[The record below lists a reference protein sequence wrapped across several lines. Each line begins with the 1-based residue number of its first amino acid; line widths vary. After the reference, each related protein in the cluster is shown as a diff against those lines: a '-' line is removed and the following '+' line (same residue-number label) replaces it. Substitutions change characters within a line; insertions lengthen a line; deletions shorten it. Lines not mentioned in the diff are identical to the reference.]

1 VQQQIAEL
9 SARLNVVLPSHGI
22 DHAAVDERPAS
33 APRST
38 SAKGGKARGRCVI
51 PHSDAQHTRDNRYKQ
66 RKRRAVRT
74 LPRAAHLRVTV
85 PGSCCELYQLTCG
98 PAPSRAEPSRAEP
111 SRAELE
117 LARAALSQCN
127 GHCRTRSDGAVSLG
141 PCAQPSSATGQA
153 PRHPSPII
161 NHGSARTGHT
171 WPNLPLP
178 YACKRNAR
186 AAVNRMLGLVA
197 KPSGVRPMTHTNQ
210 RAPSM

>member
-1 VQQQIAEL
+1 MQQQIAEL
-9 SARLNVVLPSHGI
+9 SARLNVVLPSHSI
-22 DHAAVDERPAS
+22 DRAAVDERPAS

-51 PHSDAQHTRDNRYKQ
+51 PHSDAQHTRDNRYTQ
-66 RKRRAVRT
+66 RNRRAVRT
-74 LPRAAHLRVTV
+74 LPRAAHLRHCDGTLRAHAAN
-85 PGSCCELYQLTCG
+85 SISSAADLR
-98 PAPSRAEPSRAEP
+98 RAEL
-111 SRAELE
+111 ELE

-127 GHCRTRSDGAVSLG
+127 GHCRTWSDGAVSLG

-186 AAVNRMLGLVA
+186 AAVNRMLGRVA
-197 KPSGVRPMTHTNQ
+197 TPSGVRPMTHTNQ
-210 RAPSM
+210 